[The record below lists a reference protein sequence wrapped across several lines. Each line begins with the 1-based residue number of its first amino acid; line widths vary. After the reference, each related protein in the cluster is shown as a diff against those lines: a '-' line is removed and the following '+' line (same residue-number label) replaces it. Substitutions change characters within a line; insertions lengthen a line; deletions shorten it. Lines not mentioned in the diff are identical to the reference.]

1 MAIAP
6 ANAPSSW
13 VLEERPARFS
23 SGLLFPAATASFS
36 SGLDGCDQLG
46 FLLSLSHD
54 LAARTFGGPVG
65 VWTVV
70 MRDTVTERAV
80 ALACSNRR
88 RVLSVHATKLTKK
101 SACESLKGYRST
113 GCWFNGS
120 FLAGA
125 QIPKTSRVL
134 TLR

>member
-101 SACESLKGYRST
+101 SACESLFRLPQH
-113 GCWFNGS
+113 W
-120 FLAGA
+120 LL
-125 QIPKTSRVL
+125 V
-134 TLR
+134 